1 MSYLTKRLTT
11 GHILSHIKKSIMVD
25 FAISLGPIYAK
36 KRLINSK
43 ICFFSEKVPFNGC
56 KWPTFDNYNASIK
69 CSIQSHEFKVVFTTC
84 GSFWTNLQTRHKLT
98 NY

>member
-1 MSYLTKRLTT
+1 
-11 GHILSHIKKSIMVD
+11 MVD

-43 ICFFSEKVPFNGC
+43 ICYFFHKKFHLMAVSGQ
-56 KWPTFDNYNASIK
+56 TFDNYNASIK